1 MLKNVTKEIQS
12 PKTFAFT
19 VFWVF
24 WNFTKL
30 YNVYKYIVHVP
41 GIYFSYLRLFSSMF
55 SQLHY
60 FLDLKVYEIGIH
72 MYNSMRACI
81 EFLLICHGI
90 WIFIL
95 KSCMFFSVIENE
107 HLRQYQYPITSYEIS
122 CIHPKTDMWNDFGC
136 FIAL

>member
-19 VFWVF
+19 VF

-90 WIFIL
+90 WILIL
-95 KSCMFFSVIENE
+95 RSCMFFSVIENE
-107 HLRQYQYPITSYEIS
+107 HLNQYHITSYEIS